1 MMKLEFQRKIDRI
14 AGTFFC
20 RLFSLF
26 SVKRRGIA
34 IGRKPK
40 KVLVILLSEMG
51 SLVLAFP
58 MFKHIERKYPG
69 VSIYTLLFEQN
80 KEALKLLDVVPSE
93 NIFAISNDSIWK
105 LVKDSIYVLMKI
117 RQKKI
122 DAIVDCE
129 LFSRI
134 SSLYSFLSGAVI
146 RAGFHPHTQE
156 GLYRGDFI
164 NRPVLYNTY
173 NHISQQFITL
183 VEALESNDVPT
194 VKREIDKKNLR
205 VPQID
210 INDEEK
216 RKFKKRFETDFY
228 DIMSK
233 KLILLYPGGGLLPI
247 RAWPLQYYCQLAENY
262 VKSGYNVGII
272 GIEKDKALADKIL
285 SHCKANSCINLT
297 GYTKSIR
304 ELLIIFHF
312 ASLLI
317 SNDGGPVHF
326 AAMTPI
332 PAIILYGP
340 ETPTLYGSLSPNS
353 FNFYVQLSCSP
364 CLTAYNHRNSPCDGN
379 NLCLKYI
386 SPEAVLKKAY
396 EILES

>member
-1 MMKLEFQRKIDRI
+1 MMKLEFQRKMDRI

-34 IGRKPK
+34 IDRKPK

-69 VSIYTLLFEQN
+69 VPIYTLLFEQN
-80 KEALKLLDVVPSE
+80 KEALQLLDVVPSE
-93 NIFAISNDSIWK
+93 NIFTVRNYSIWK
-105 LVKDSIYVLMKI
+105 LVKDSIHVLMKI

-122 DAIVDCE
+122 DAVVDCE

-194 VKREIDKKNLR
+194 VKREINKKNLR
-205 VPQID
+205 VPQIK

-216 RKFKKRFETDFY
+216 RKFKKRFEKDFP

-233 KLILLYPGGGLLPI
+233 KLILVYPGSGLLPI
-247 RAWPLQYYCQLAENY
+247 RAWPSQYYCQLVESF
-262 VKSGYNVGII
+262 VKSEYSVGII

-312 ASLLI
+312 ASLLVT
-317 SNDGGPVHF
+317 NDGGPVHF

-332 PAIILYGP
+332 PAINLYGP
-340 ETPTLYGSLSPNS
+340 ETPTLYRSLSPNS
-353 FNFYVQLSCSP
+353 FSFYVQLSCSP

-386 SPEAVLKKAY
+386 FPEAVLKKAY